1 MYFDNSATTQPYQ
14 EVLSAY
20 RKASESYFANPSS
33 FHHKGGE
40 AERLLESA
48 RSQIARELNVK
59 PEHCFFTS
67 GGTEGNNM
75 VLKGTAETRKNLG
88 RHIVTTAVEH
98 PSVMETCVHLEEKGY
113 RITYLPVGR
122 DGRINIKDL
131 HKALEPDTILV
142 TIGHTNSEIGA
153 VQPIEAIGEM
163 LSSYPGVYFHT
174 DYVQGAAKIPL
185 NIERAGLDFVT
196 VSAHKFHGLKGTGVL
211 YKHPRTMLEPLIH
224 GGGQENGVRS
234 GTENTAGAAAMAK
247 ALRLAKES
255 YAANSSRIE
264 EIKEWTA
271 ARLQESGGVLNSPF
285 SGGSPFIL
293 NVSFPGVKPEVLV
306 EALAE
311 RGASISTKTACASK
325 NSEPSAVILAA
336 AGERKLAESA
346 VRISFSADTKKEEA
360 AHLCS
365 MCEEVLPQLKKVM
378 EEQQ

>member
-1 MYFDNSATTQPYQ
+1 M
-14 EVLSAY
+14 
-20 RKASESYFANPSS
+20 K
-33 FHHKGGE
+33 
-40 AERLLESA
+40 
-48 RSQIARELNVK
+48 
-59 PEHCFFTS
+59 
-67 GGTEGNNM
+67 
-75 VLKGTAETRKNLG
+75 
-88 RHIVTTAVEH
+88 
-98 PSVMETCVHLEEKGY
+98 TCVYLEEKGY
-113 RITYLPVGR
+113 RVTYLPVGR
-122 DGRINIKDL
+122 DGRINTKDL

-153 VQPIEAIGEM
+153 VQPIEAIGEI
-163 LSSYPGVYFHT
+163 LSSYQDIYFHT

-185 NIERAGLDFVT
+185 NIEKAGLDFVT

-211 YKHPRTMLEPLIH
+211 YKRPGTILEPLIH
-224 GGGQENGVRS
+224 GGGQESGVRS

-247 ALRLAKES
+247 AFRLAKES

-264 EIKEWTA
+264 EIKDWTA
-271 ARLQESGGVLNSPF
+271 LRLQESGGVINSPF

-293 NVSFPGVKPEVLV
+293 NVSFPGIKPEVLV

-325 NSEPSAVILAA
+325 NSEPSVVILAA
-336 AGERKLAESA
+336 TGERKLAESA